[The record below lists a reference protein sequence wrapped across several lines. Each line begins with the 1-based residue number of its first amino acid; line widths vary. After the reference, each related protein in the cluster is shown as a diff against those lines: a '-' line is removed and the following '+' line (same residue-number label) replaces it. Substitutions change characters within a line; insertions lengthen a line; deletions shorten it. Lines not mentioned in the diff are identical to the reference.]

1 MYGSSRYHGASRQ
14 AAAGLS
20 LIGLLFWLVLIGFFA
35 LIVLKTFPAVNEYLT
50 IERAVNQIAHSGAST
65 VPEVRAAFEKQKEIE
80 YSITSIGGK
89 DLDVSKDPSGDR
101 IIIGFKYDKEV
112 SLYGPVS
119 LLIHFEGQSK

>member
-1 MYGSSRYHGASRQ
+1 MHGNNRFHATGRR

-65 VPEVRAAFEKQKEIE
+65 VPEIRAAFEKQKEIE
-80 YSITSIGGK
+80 YSISSIGGK
-89 DLDVSKDPSGDR
+89 DLEVTKDPSGDK

-112 SLYGPVS
+112 QLYGPVS